1 VDSSGG
7 GRRVTLERLV
17 SEDQGGG
24 EPDLD
29 VGVSLARAAGPG
41 SPVEVLWTVRG
52 NGADTRRLVFA
63 LQGDRHV
70 DLGTGAR
77 RDDAGGPV
85 DEYRMPLGAWVALLE
100 SPGAELYL
108 DDVRFELTRKRE
120 LRSLAELMGLAG
132 G

>member
-1 VDSSGG
+1 VDSTGG
-7 GRRVTLERLV
+7 GRRAALERLL
-17 SEDQGGG
+17 SEDQGGD

-29 VGVSLARAAGPG
+29 VGVTLARAGAG
-41 SPVEVLWTVRG
+41 SPVEVVWTVRG
-52 NGADTRRLVFA
+52 NGADSRRMVFA
-63 LQGDRHV
+63 LQGDRHA

-77 RDDAGGPV
+77 RNAAGGPV

-100 SPGAELYL
+100 SSAAELYL

-120 LRSLAELMGLAG
+120 LKSLAELMGLVG